1 MRTVIIENNTEQR
14 DSDIINLV
22 YLHLS
27 ACECKSAFRADYM
40 RLFNDQCRRFRI
52 TAKVKNAT
60 GNKSKIYTFDEY
72 DNTVEKALENEK

>member
-1 MRTVIIENNTEQR
+1 MKTIIIENDTRQR

-27 ACECKSAFRADYM
+27 ACECKSTFRTDYM

-52 TAKVKNAT
+52 TARVKNAE
-60 GNKSKIYTFDEY
+60 GNNSKIYTFNEY
-72 DNTVEKALENEK
+72 DDAVEKALENEK

>member
-27 ACECKSAFRADYM
+27 ACECKSTYRADYM

-52 TAKVKNAT
+52 TARIKDAE

-72 DNTVEKALENEK
+72 NEAVEKALKNEV